1 MRFEGE
7 EGIRIFKKKMK
18 KLAIFRCLRMKHG
31 AFGKKSEIPLC
42 FNGLMLFCKISNCS
56 LENVRVAVKQEV
68 LIDLA
73 NFSEFQIAA
82 FDIAIIDAMF
92 LPVMQLGVVKIFQVT
107 LTHLTIHIK
116 QFSYAVDIFDA
127 IEILFDKC
135 EMRS

>member
-1 MRFEGE
+1 M
-7 EGIRIFKKKMK
+7 
-18 KLAIFRCLRMKHG
+18 
-31 AFGKKSEIPLC
+31 
-42 FNGLMLFCKISNCS
+42 
-56 LENVRVAVKQEV
+56 KQEV

-92 LPVMQLGVVKIFQVT
+92 LPVMQFGVVKIFQVT
-107 LTHLTIHIK
+107 LTHLTIHIE